1 MCEPYNDDAENLRS
15 TILNDIY
22 AGAAAG
28 MGAMLLDEGRV
39 IGADEQELHEIA
51 KQYGYEI

>member
-1 MCEPYNDDAENLRS
+1 MKDHIDTENLRS

-28 MGAMLLDEGRV
+28 MGAMLTDEGRV
-39 IGADEQELHEIA
+39 IAADEKELHEIA

>member
-1 MCEPYNDDAENLRS
+1 MCEPYNNDTENLRS

-39 IGADEQELHEIA
+39 IGADERQLHEIA